1 MTEYINILIYLCTI
15 VPFFTCTALCDSV
28 RGPTLLDVRD
38 EVGVSTQAMSYTF
51 MLAAI
56 GGLGGCI
63 VGKHEA
69 HTIETINK

>member
-1 MTEYINILIYLCTI
+1 MHNCTI
-15 VPFFTCTALCDSV
+15 FFTCTALCDSV

>member
-1 MTEYINILIYLCTI
+1 MYRKVLKCTI
-15 VPFFTCTALCDSV
+15 VHNSYNHTCTVCTALCDSV
-28 RGPTLLDVRD
+28 RGPTFLDVRD

-63 VGKHEA
+63 VGKH
-69 HTIETINK
+69 